1 LTNGS
6 RPVETACMKS
16 MTGYGR
22 SSSRLA
28 SEKKSEASV
37 ELDISLKSVNGR
49 YLEIRLHVPREYAA
63 LESEFKSLIG
73 AKFSRGT
80 VDVYIN
86 RLSSAASSEI
96 KVNVELA
103 RKWLESYRKL
113 GSSLKLSAD
122 PSLEMI
128 SRVPDVLSIEAHV
141 EPTEAEKRLVKK
153 LLQETVSA
161 CDLERSREGKALE
174 TELQSLLKKL
184 ETLADQMQDMR
195 KHANDELEKRYR
207 DRLQK
212 LGFAGVV
219 DDQRVAQEIVM
230 QIDRSDISEEQTRLR
245 EHLKAYRQLFKSKE
259 PQGKKLDFYAQ
270 ELLREVN
277 TIGSK
282 SHIAK
287 LTGLV
292 VDAKT
297 LVEKIREQVQNVE

>member
-1 LTNGS
+1 
-6 RPVETACMKS
+6 
-16 MTGYGR
+16 MTGFGR
-22 SSSRLA
+22 SSSRVT
-28 SEKKSEASV
+28 SEKKSASAAQSV

-49 YLEIRLHVPREYAA
+49 YLEIRLHSPREYAA
-63 LESEFKSLIG
+63 LESEFKSLIS

-86 RLSSAASSEI
+86 RVSSAADSEI
-96 KVNVELA
+96 KVNVDLA

-113 GSSLKLSAD
+113 GSSLKLDVD

-128 SRVPDVLSIEAHV
+128 SRVPDVLSIEERA

-153 LLQETVSA
+153 LMQETVAA
-161 CDLERSREGKALE
+161 CDIERLREGKALE
-174 TELQSLLKKL
+174 TELQNLLKKL
-184 ETLADQMQDMR
+184 ESLADQMQDMR
-195 KHANDELEKRYR
+195 TEANDELEKRYR
-207 DRLQK
+207 DRLAK
-212 LGFAGVV
+212 LGFTGAV

-230 QIDRSDISEEQTRLR
+230 QLDRSDISEEQTRLR